1 MWNCPNNSI
10 RGCRLKNFIDNH
22 DLSIA
27 HPDTPTSLWHCQ
39 KLFRKNRPNIPSL
52 STSSGVANSDDQK
65 ANILAITLKDNFAEN
80 KRPGNG
86 GHPIDKEITKT
97 LENFFSSP
105 PTLPLTPTDPTEIC
119 EYIRRLKNNKA
130 PGSDQ
135 ITNKMVKNFNTKTL
149 LILTYL
155 INKILFLRH
164 FPNNW
169 KNAIVFPIKK
179 PDKNAHNPSSYRPI
193 SLVSVLSKITEYVI
207 LNRLKSFTND
217 NNFINP
223 NQYGFTRNLSTYHPL
238 LGLTEKITAGFQRG
252 RSTGTVFLDIQ
263 KAFDR
268 VWKENKIFTD
278 SFRRETEINLLIG
291 ADVLGKLL
299 TGNSV
304 ELESGLTAVE
314 TKPGISCP
322 TEIEKQKTELSLNDF
337 NNRMKILPDGRYEVE
352 LPWKYDSLKLPSNK
366 ELVWKR
372 HEGMINR
379 FGCGKFFI
387 DYQKVFQD
395 WEKLNIIER
404 VPDLELNK
412 ECHYLAHRPVIKLDS
427 QTTKIRPVFDA
438 SASEKGKPSLNEC
451 LLKGTNLIELI
462 PDILDRFRMYPI
474 GISADIEKAF
484 LMLSVAPKDRDFLR
498 FFSPCSEGRIVY
510 RHCRVVFGVS
520 SSPFLLNASIMHL
533 LENCQPQHEEVAQK
547 LKCSFYV
554 DNCVS
559 GVFNTD
565 EQGRFIEHAKLIMLN
580 GCFNLRGFE
589 NNVAGKNVDRSSGD
603 TSVLGVIWNL
613 ETDTLKCCTD
623 MDTLTCETKITKRLI
638 LAIVQKIFDPI
649 GLLTPATLLP
659 KLLIQHLGKMKIA
672 WDSELS
678 PNDVNVFLKWLR
690 DLYVLKDVTLSR
702 CMIINSTS
710 ELHVFVDASKEAYA
724 ACVFVRS
731 MFKSDVKVTLVRAKV
746 RVAPLKPLS
755 IPRLELMACCIGSR
769 LANSIVNALNLPNL
783 RITFWSDSTTA
794 LWWIKEKGSWSVF
807 VENRVKEI
815 RQLTRGHLWKHV
827 PGNLNIADLLSR
839 GCSRQMLIS
848 RWWEGPLWVRE
859 SPEYWPLGETPG
871 DSEEVELERKKLK
884 VVNID
889 LSRDAPPWHLYAISD
904 YSKMIRVFSWVLRF
918 VNNCTL
924 LNGKCKDF
932 ELSQLEIENSE
943 KKLIRL
949 VQSYYLPDAKS
960 SNYIETYID
969 DEGILR
975 VKTKI
980 LNRDDERSFLYPILL
995 PEKFKS
1001 MSSEPTPLPPDR
1013 VTDCAPFEIVGID
1026 LAGAFI
1032 FERWKKSVDKTLFTC
1047 AVYRAIHLELVN
1059 SLTSDAFLLA
1069 LRCFIARRGRPR
1081 TIYCDN
1087 GTNFRGAFND
1097 LSKLNWSKIV
1107 EETRTPKILW
1117 KFIPPTAAR
1126 WGGWWER
1133 LVRTVK
1139 ELLKRTLGRSV
1150 LKYDE
1155 LYTVLCDCE
1164 SIINCRP
1171 LTYMSEN
1178 PEEFIPLTPSMFLI
1192 SNKNSN
1198 IEDIR
1203 IKFEQP

>member
-1 MWNCPNNSI
+1 
-10 RGCRLKNFIDNH
+10 
-22 DLSIA
+22 
-27 HPDTPTSLWHCQ
+27 
-39 KLFRKNRPNIPSL
+39 
-52 STSSGVANSDDQK
+52 
-65 ANILAITLKDNFAEN
+65 
-80 KRPGNG
+80 
-86 GHPIDKEITKT
+86 
-97 LENFFSSP
+97 
-105 PTLPLTPTDPTEIC
+105 
-119 EYIRRLKNNKA
+119 
-130 PGSDQ
+130 
-135 ITNKMVKNFNTKTL
+135 
-149 LILTYL
+149 
-155 INKILFLRH
+155 
-164 FPNNW
+164 
-169 KNAIVFPIKK
+169 
-179 PDKNAHNPSSYRPI
+179 
-193 SLVSVLSKITEYVI
+193 
-207 LNRLKSFTND
+207 
-217 NNFINP
+217 
-223 NQYGFTRNLSTYHPL
+223 
-238 LGLTEKITAGFQRG
+238 
-252 RSTGTVFLDIQ
+252 
-263 KAFDR
+263 
-268 VWKENKIFTD
+268 
-278 SFRRETEINLLIG
+278 
-291 ADVLGKLL
+291 
-299 TGNSV
+299 
-304 ELESGLTAVE
+304 
-314 TKPGISCP
+314 
-322 TEIEKQKTELSLNDF
+322 
-337 NNRMKILPDGRYEVE
+337 
-352 LPWKYDSLKLPSNK
+352 
-366 ELVWKR
+366 
-372 HEGMINR
+372 
-379 FGCGKFFI
+379 
-387 DYQKVFQD
+387 
-395 WEKLNIIER
+395 
-404 VPDLELNK
+404 
-412 ECHYLAHRPVIKLDS
+412 
-427 QTTKIRPVFDA
+427 
-438 SASEKGKPSLNEC
+438 
-451 LLKGTNLIELI
+451 
-462 PDILDRFRMYPI
+462 
-474 GISADIEKAF
+474 
-484 LMLSVAPKDRDFLR
+484 
-498 FFSPCSEGRIVY
+498 
-510 RHCRVVFGVS
+510 
-520 SSPFLLNASIMHL
+520 MHL

-547 LKCSFYV
+547 LKSSFYV

-589 NNVAGKNVDRSSGD
+589 SNVAGKNVDRSSGD

-659 KLLIQHLGKMKIA
+659 KLLIQHLWKMKIA

-678 PNDVNVFLKWLR
+678 PKDVNVFLKWFR

-731 MFKSDVKVTLVRAKV
+731 MFKSDVKVTLVRAKA

-839 GCSRQMLIS
+839 GCSPQQMLIS
-848 RWWEGPLWVRE
+848 RWWEGPLWLRE

-889 LSRDAPPWHLYAISD
+889 LSRDTPPWHLYAISD
-904 YSKMIRVFSWVLRF
+904 YNKMIRVFSWILRF

-924 LNGKCKDF
+924 LNGKCKDS
-932 ELSQLEIENSE
+932 ELSQSEIENSE

-995 PEKFKS
+995 PEKCELTKLLIRDVHKKNCHAGIQMMQCLLRERYWIIRARKAIKNVLYNCIFCKRFKVKS
-1001 MSSEPTPLPPDR
+1001 LSSEPTPLPPDR

-1026 LAGAFI
+1026 LVGPLFLKDGRKVWI
-1032 FERWKKSVDKTLFTC
+1032 TLFTC

-1117 KFIPPTAAR
+1117 KFIPPTAAW

-1139 ELLKRTLGRSV
+1139 
-1150 LKYDE
+1150 
-1155 LYTVLCDCE
+1155 
-1164 SIINCRP
+1164 
-1171 LTYMSEN
+1171 
-1178 PEEFIPLTPSMFLI
+1178 
-1192 SNKNSN
+1192 
-1198 IEDIR
+1198 
-1203 IKFEQP
+1203 

>member
-1 MWNCPNNSI
+1 
-10 RGCRLKNFIDNH
+10 
-22 DLSIA
+22 
-27 HPDTPTSLWHCQ
+27 
-39 KLFRKNRPNIPSL
+39 
-52 STSSGVANSDDQK
+52 
-65 ANILAITLKDNFAEN
+65 
-80 KRPGNG
+80 
-86 GHPIDKEITKT
+86 
-97 LENFFSSP
+97 
-105 PTLPLTPTDPTEIC
+105 
-119 EYIRRLKNNKA
+119 
-130 PGSDQ
+130 
-135 ITNKMVKNFNTKTL
+135 
-149 LILTYL
+149 
-155 INKILFLRH
+155 
-164 FPNNW
+164 
-169 KNAIVFPIKK
+169 
-179 PDKNAHNPSSYRPI
+179 
-193 SLVSVLSKITEYVI
+193 
-207 LNRLKSFTND
+207 
-217 NNFINP
+217 
-223 NQYGFTRNLSTYHPL
+223 
-238 LGLTEKITAGFQRG
+238 
-252 RSTGTVFLDIQ
+252 
-263 KAFDR
+263 
-268 VWKENKIFTD
+268 
-278 SFRRETEINLLIG
+278 
-291 ADVLGKLL
+291 
-299 TGNSV
+299 
-304 ELESGLTAVE
+304 
-314 TKPGISCP
+314 
-322 TEIEKQKTELSLNDF
+322 
-337 NNRMKILPDGRYEVE
+337 
-352 LPWKYDSLKLPSNK
+352 
-366 ELVWKR
+366 
-372 HEGMINR
+372 
-379 FGCGKFFI
+379 
-387 DYQKVFQD
+387 
-395 WEKLNIIER
+395 
-404 VPDLELNK
+404 
-412 ECHYLAHRPVIKLDS
+412 
-427 QTTKIRPVFDA
+427 
-438 SASEKGKPSLNEC
+438 
-451 LLKGTNLIELI
+451 
-462 PDILDRFRMYPI
+462 
-474 GISADIEKAF
+474 
-484 LMLSVAPKDRDFLR
+484 
-498 FFSPCSEGRIVY
+498 
-510 RHCRVVFGVS
+510 
-520 SSPFLLNASIMHL
+520 MHL

-547 LKCSFYV
+547 LKSSFYV
-554 DNCVS
+554 DTCVS

-589 NNVAGKNVDRSSGD
+589 SNVAGKNVDRSSGD

-659 KLLIQHLGKMKIA
+659 KLLIQHLWKMKIA

-678 PNDVNVFLKWLR
+678 PKDVNVFLKWFR

-731 MFKSDVKVTLVRAKV
+731 MFKSDVKVTLVRAKA
-746 RVAPLKPLS
+746 RVAHLKPLS

-815 RQLTRGHLWKHV
+815 RQLARGHLWKHV

-839 GCSRQMLIS
+839 GCSPQQMLIS
-848 RWWEGPLWVRE
+848 RWWEGPLWLRE

-904 YSKMIRVFSWVLRF
+904 YNKMIRVFSWILRF

-924 LNGKCKDF
+924 LNGKCKDS
-932 ELSQLEIENSE
+932 ELLQSEIENSE

-960 SNYIETYID
+960 SNYVETYID

-980 LNRDDERSFLYPILL
+980 LNRDDERSFL
-995 PEKFKS
+995 
-1001 MSSEPTPLPPDR
+1001 
-1013 VTDCAPFEIVGID
+1013 
-1026 LAGAFI
+1026 
-1032 FERWKKSVDKTLFTC
+1032 
-1047 AVYRAIHLELVN
+1047 
-1059 SLTSDAFLLA
+1059 
-1069 LRCFIARRGRPR
+1069 CFIARRGRPR

-1117 KFIPPTAAR
+1117 KFIPPTAAW

-1171 LTYMSEN
+1171 LTYVSEN
-1178 PEEFIPLTPSMFLI
+1178 PEELIPLTPSMFLI

-1198 IEDIR
+1198 IEDIEELNSNSLNKR
-1203 IKFEQP
+1203 IKYRRRDGKIRTVRLKTQHGKMLRPIQRIYPLEIRSNENLQRGMEESIPTVSETLSPDEMADHKILVCIDFDKTLIDCNTDVEIKSLLDGKEVPEEIESLAIVSKGWTAYMKELFIFMHKNNVTKDDYIRCLTQLPLVPGMPELLNQMHKYNGSVDMRLPPLWSQHILPGSHVPSLAAPFPVGDIALSFPFETICWGMLRGLQ